1 MIVPEL
7 GQFALILALCLA
19 LAQAVLPL
27 AGAAVGNRAWMA
39 VARPAAAGQFVFV
52 ILSFG
57 ILAYAFLHDD
67 FSVRYVAE
75 HSNTQLPTFY
85 KFAAVWGGHEGSML
99 LWITVLGIWTL
110 AVAWS
115 NRNQPEEFASRVLG
129 VLGIVSAGVMAFTLL
144 TSNPFERLIP
154 AAAEGNDLNPLLQDP
169 AMVGHPPMLYSGY
182 VGMAV
187 PFAFAVAALLTGRLT
202 TEWARWTRPW
212 VITSWVFQT
221 IGIALGS
228 WWAYYELGWGGWWF
242 WDPVENAS
250 FMPWL
255 MATALMHSLAVT
267 ERRGLFKSW
276 TVLLA
281 IAAFSLSLLGTFL
294 TRSGVLISV
303 HAFASDP
310 RRGLFILMLLAL
322 ISGGALLVYA
332 VRAKNLAAPG
342 GFKLLSREAFLLGN
356 NILLV
361 AAAVLILFGTLYPL
375 FVDSMGLGKI
385 SVGPPYFNLV
395 FLVPVLPLAALL
407 GVGMHAFWKSTSGQ
421 GLLHKVAWAGAIA
434 VVFGLTVPWIV
445 FGRTSV
451 LTSIAAVIGLFVC
464 ASALID
470 PVRRLLSRRAAPL
483 SRAQWGMVV
492 AHLGVGLF
500 IVGATVTS
508 AYNVELDRAVK
519 PGDRWQVGAYDFEFR
534 GTRDLEGANY
544 DATEGEIEVRRGGDL
559 VTVLRPQKRTYR
571 VQTSPMTEA
580 AIDGGLSR
588 DVFAALGEPLG
599 DNAWSVRVQVKPMVR
614 FLWLG
619 ALVMAFGGIL
629 AASDRRYR
637 RETARE
643 REAAREAALLA
654 AAGAVGGTVEGR

>member
-1 MIVPEL
+1 MIMPEL

-19 LAQAVLPL
+19 LAQAALPL
-27 AGAAVGNRAWMA
+27 VGAARGNRDWMA
-39 VARPAAAGQFVFV
+39 LARPAAVGQFVFV
-52 ILSFG
+52 VISFG
-57 ILAYAFLHDD
+57 ILANAFLHDD

-75 HSNTQLPTFY
+75 HSNTQLPIFY
-85 KFAAVWGGHEGSML
+85 KLAAVWGGHEGSML
-99 LWITVLGIWTL
+99 LWITVLGVWTL

-115 NRNQPEEFASRVLG
+115 NRDQPEEFASRVLG

-144 TSNPFERLIP
+144 TSNPFDRLIP
-154 AAAEGNDLNPLLQDP
+154 AATEGNDLNPLLQDP

-202 TEWARWTRPW
+202 IEWAKWTRPW
-212 VITSWVFQT
+212 VITSWIFLTV
-221 IGIALGS
+221 GIALGS

-310 RRGLFILMLLAL
+310 RRGLFILMLLTL
-322 ISGGALLVYA
+322 ISGGALLLYA
-332 VRAKNLAAPG
+332 FRAKSLGALG
-342 GFKLLSREAFLLGN
+342 GFKLLSREAFLLAN

-361 AAAVLILFGTLYPL
+361 VAAAAILFGTLYPL
-375 FVDSMGLGKI
+375 FVSALGLKPV
-385 SVGPPYFNLV
+385 SVGPPYFNPM
-395 FLVPVLPLAALL
+395 FLVPMLPLAALL
-407 GVGMHAFWKSTSGQ
+407 GVGMHAFWKSTNGH
-421 GLLHKVAWAGAIA
+421 GLLEKVRWPAAIA
-434 VVFGLTVPWIV
+434 AILGIGVPWVV

-451 LTSIAAVIGLFVC
+451 LTAVAAVIGVWVC
-464 ASALID
+464 ACALLD
-470 PVRRLLSRRAAPL
+470 PVRRLLNRRAAPL
-483 SRAQWGMVV
+483 TRAQWGMTV

-508 AYNVELDRAVK
+508 AYNVELDRAAR
-519 PGDRWQVGAYDFEFR
+519 PGDHWQVGGYDFEFR
-534 GTRDLEGANY
+534 GTHDVTGPNF
-544 DATEGEIEVRRGGDL
+544 DATEGEIAVRRGGDL
-559 VTVLRPQKRTYR
+559 VAVLHPQKRTYR

-580 AIDGGLSR
+580 GIDGGLGR
-588 DVFAALGEPLG
+588 DVFVALGEPLG
-599 DNAWSVRVQVKPMVR
+599 DGAWSVRAQVKPMVR

-619 ALVMAFGGIL
+619 AFVMALGGIL

-637 RETARE
+637 REALRQ
-643 REAAREAALLA
+643 REAAALAA
-654 AAGAVGGTVEGR
+654 AAGANVEGS